1 MHHLQSSSILGRD
14 GNKEF
19 VMHIKSEPT
28 KKSFDLKRIVEE
40 QKIIRT

>member
-1 MHHLQSSSILGRD
+1 MCTIYNPAVYWG
-14 GNKEF
+14 
-19 VMHIKSEPT
+19 VMEIKKSEPT